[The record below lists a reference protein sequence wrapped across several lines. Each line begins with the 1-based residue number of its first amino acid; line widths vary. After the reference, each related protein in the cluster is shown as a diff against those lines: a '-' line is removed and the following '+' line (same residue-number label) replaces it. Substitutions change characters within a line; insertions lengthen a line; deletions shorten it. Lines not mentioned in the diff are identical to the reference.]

1 MRSEE
6 VMKAWV
12 DSKRGAEIGG
22 DAADRVMGMVY
33 DYEEKK
39 GQPLIDIRGFVEPV
53 FNRIL
58 TKPALVAAGFI
69 GGFLRMCFT
78 FYVLLF

>member
-1 MRSEE
+1 MRSED

-22 DAADRVMGMVY
+22 DAVDGVMGRIF

-39 GQPLIDIRGFVEPV
+39 AAPLIDVRGFVEPV
-53 FNRIL
+53 INRIL
-58 TKPALVAAGFI
+58 TRPALVAAGFI

>member
-6 VMKAWV
+6 IIKAWV
-12 DSKRGAEIGG
+12 ESRSGTEVSG
-22 DAADRVMGMVY
+22 DAADRIMGRIY

-39 GQPLIDIRGFVEPV
+39 GQPLIDVRGFVEPV
-53 FNRIL
+53 FNRIF

-69 GGFLRMCFT
+69 GGFVRVCFT

>member
-6 VMKAWV
+6 IIKAWV
-12 DSKRGAEIGG
+12 ESRRDAEIGE
-22 DAADRVMGMVY
+22 DVSDRVMGMIY

-39 GQPLIDIRGFVEPV
+39 AAPLFDIRGFVEPV
-53 FNRIL
+53 INRVF
-58 TKPALVAAGFI
+58 TKPALVVAGFI
-69 GGFLRMCFT
+69 GGFLRVCFT